1 MQPTTVYT
9 YNDVSLIPQYS
20 TINSRLD
27 TNLNTKLTRNLSIDM
42 PLIPANMDTV
52 ISIELGKIVLQNG
65 GIPIFHRYCSI
76 EEQAHFSTQMEGK
89 CILSCGVS
97 IDDIDKVINIP
108 SLGICFDIAHGHCE
122 KMITAIKYAKNKC
135 PNKEIIAGNIC
146 TIEGYFDIVNAGAD
160 AVKVGVGSGS
170 ICTTRMV
177 TGHGISMFSS
187 IYNISK
193 YRSTLPSN
201 RVVPIIAD
209 GGITHNRD
217 VVLALSAGADS
228 VMIGKLFAQS
238 YESAGEKIVKDDNKI
253 YKKYRGQAS
262 RDFQVEFYGSVKEGT
277 TPEGVSAFIECI
289 YKAQDFINEFCGGI
303 RSGLTYSG
311 ANNIKEFQSKAKY
324 VYSHSS
330 TSFMNESMYRV

>member
-1 MQPTTVYT
+1 MQTTVYT
-9 YNDVSLIPQYS
+9 YNDISLVPQYS
-20 TINSRLD
+20 GINSRLD
-27 TNLNTKLTRNLSIDM
+27 TKLNTKLTRNIKIDM

-52 ISIELGKIVLQNG
+52 ISIDLAKVVLENG

-76 EEQAHFSTQMEGK
+76 EEQINFSNQMEGK
-89 CILSCGVS
+89 CFLSCGVS
-97 IDDIDKVINIP
+97 IEDIDKVINVP
-108 SLGICFDIAHGHCE
+108 CLGICFDIAHGHCE
-122 KMITAIKYAKNKC
+122 KMIKAIKYAKYKC
-135 PNKEIIAGNIC
+135 PSKEIIAGNIC
-146 TIEGYFDIVNAGAD
+146 TIDGYIDLVNAGAD

-187 IYNISK
+187 IYYISK
-193 YRSTLPSN
+193 YRSTLPTYKI
-201 RVVPIIAD
+201 VPIIAD

-238 YESAGEKIVKDDNKI
+238 YESAGEKILKDDNKI

-262 RDFQVEFYGSVKEGT
+262 REFQEEFYGSVKQGT
-277 TPEGVSAFIECI
+277 TPEGVSAFIQCM
-289 YKAQDFINEFCGGI
+289 YKAQDFIDEFCGGI

-311 ANNIKEFQSKAKY
+311 AIDINELQSKAKY